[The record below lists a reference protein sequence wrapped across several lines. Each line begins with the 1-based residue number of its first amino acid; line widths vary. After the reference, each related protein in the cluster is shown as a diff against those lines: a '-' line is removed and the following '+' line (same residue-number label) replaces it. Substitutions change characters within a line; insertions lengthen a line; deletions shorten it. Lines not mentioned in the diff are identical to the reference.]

1 MSESDR
7 LMIVGG
13 GPAGLSTARGYR
25 NAGGRG
31 RVTILAAE
39 SHPPYRRPPLTK
51 EYLRSEINR
60 DEQACSQCARPIGVT
75 TVTGERAPKWPLV
88 AHKRHSNAPKK
99 VSCLRFSCQSI
110 SSYKSQTLALPIF
123 R

>member
-39 SHPPYRRPPLTK
+39 PHPPRTAVPR
-51 EYLRSEINR
+51 
-60 DEQACSQCARPIGVT
+60 
-75 TVTGERAPKWPLV
+75 
-88 AHKRHSNAPKK
+88 
-99 VSCLRFSCQSI
+99 
-110 SSYKSQTLALPIF
+110 
-123 R
+123 